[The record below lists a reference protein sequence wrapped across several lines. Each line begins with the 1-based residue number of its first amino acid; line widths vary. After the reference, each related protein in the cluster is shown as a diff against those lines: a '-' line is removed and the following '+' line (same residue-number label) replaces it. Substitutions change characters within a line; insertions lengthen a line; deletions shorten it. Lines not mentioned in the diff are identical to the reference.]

1 MPVTLGKHGDY
12 AVRAV
17 IDLARHWDGEP
28 RKAREIAASMDI
40 PPDFLKRILAELVAQ
55 GLLTSTAGSNG
66 GYRLTRPPEEIS
78 LLDVIEPTERLL
90 TPDKCILKGG
100 PCDWSSVCP
109 IHDPWCL
116 AQEAFAEILDSADLA
131 QIAGVDRD
139 IEHDVH
145 EPANPGHGD
154 PTPRRGIRM

>member
-66 GYRLTRPPEEIS
+66 GYRLTRSPEEIS
-78 LLDVIEPTERLL
+78 LLDVVEPTEQLL
-90 TPDKCILKGG
+90 SPDKCILKGG

-116 AQEAFAEILDSADLA
+116 AQKAFAEILDSADLA
-131 QIAGVDRD
+131 QIAGVDHD

-145 EPANPGHGD
+145 EPVNPSHTD
-154 PTPRRGIRM
+154 RTPRRGIRM

>member
-66 GYRLTRPPEEIS
+66 GYRLTRSPEEIS
-78 LLDVIEPTERLL
+78 LLDIIEPTERLL

-116 AQEAFAEILDSADLA
+116 AQKAFAEILDSANLA
-131 QIAGVDRD
+131 QVAGVDRD
-139 IEHDVH
+139 IEYDVH
-145 EPANPGHGD
+145 KPVNPGHTD
-154 PTPRRGIRM
+154 STPRRGIRM

>member
-78 LLDVIEPTERLL
+78 LLDVIEPTEQLL
-90 TPDKCILKGG
+90 SPDKCILKGG

-116 AQEAFAEILDSADLA
+116 AQKAFAEILDSADLA

-145 EPANPGHGD
+145 EPVNPSHAD
-154 PTPRRGIRM
+154 RTPRRGIRM